1 MPVPTTSV
9 RHLWI
14 LRHGKAA
21 SDVPSGGSDRERPL
35 TGRGRR
41 DASALGDRLGREV
54 PPLGLDGVP
63 KPELAIC
70 SAAVRTRQTA
80 DLIVRSMGGDIQLDS
95 YHSLYE
101 ADTDLVLQYVRE
113 IDERVASALIVGHN
127 PTMYRL
133 VWELLGESEDPE
145 QVAGREALESE
156 GFPTCALG
164 VVTLEVNVWEDVVRG
179 CGSLAGVFR
188 PPY

>member
-1 MPVPTTSV
+1 V
-9 RHLWI
+9 RSLWI

-41 DASALGDRLGREV
+41 DATALGERLGAEDL
-54 PPLGLDGVP
+54 PLGLEGVS
-63 KPELAIC
+63 KPELVIC

-80 DLIVRSMGGDIQLDS
+80 DLIVRSMGGEIQLDA

-101 ADTDLVLQYVRE
+101 ADTDLVLQYLRE
-113 IDERVASALIVGHN
+113 IDERVASAMVVGHN
-127 PTMYRL
+127 PTTYRL
-133 VWELLGESEDPE
+133 VWELLDDAADPE
-145 QVAGREALESE
+145 QNDGREALESE
-156 GFPTCALG
+156 GFPTCALA
-164 VVTLEVNVWEDVVRG
+164 VLSLELASWEDLARR